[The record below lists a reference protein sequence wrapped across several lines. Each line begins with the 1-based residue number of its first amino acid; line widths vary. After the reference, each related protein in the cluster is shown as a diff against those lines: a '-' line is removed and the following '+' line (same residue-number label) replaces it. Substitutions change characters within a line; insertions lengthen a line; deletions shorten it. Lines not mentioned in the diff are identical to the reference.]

1 MELEV
6 PTQLLMALP
15 MLQMVEVVSS
25 ARPPRLSATRGTK
38 SMFRERQAERL
49 EVSLLLDT
57 NSKCMPEDAEVSDRE
72 LLCRGL
78 MTCTSRAAGRPLCHA
93 GRYMSAGLE
102 EELGMNPGVSLAGVR
117 PAVWAVAKMTS
128 RMALCLKIL
137 SPLPPQPIWWS
148 PDGSAC
154 PLHTGQEKE
163 VLKSGTTAGKLP
175 IIEIETQMITFNQS
189 PEMRCAPFRK

>member
-57 NSKCMPEDAEVSDRE
+57 NSKCMP
-72 LLCRGL
+72 
-78 MTCTSRAAGRPLCHA
+78 
-93 GRYMSAGLE
+93 
-102 EELGMNPGVSLAGVR
+102 
-117 PAVWAVAKMTS
+117 
-128 RMALCLKIL
+128 
-137 SPLPPQPIWWS
+137 
-148 PDGSAC
+148 
-154 PLHTGQEKE
+154 
-163 VLKSGTTAGKLP
+163 
-175 IIEIETQMITFNQS
+175 
-189 PEMRCAPFRK
+189 